1 VQTSLLSTSKVV
13 NADYIVIYDKEKVN
27 FYNTKTTKITVS
39 EEAVLKRWQFPAAGL
54 WWFPLIENPMNLNT
68 NTLLL
73 DQPTN
78 LQSQNRLYTVQ
89 TTKRSQK
96 HISALLSPTNKE
108 EYIHN
113 V

>member
-1 VQTSLLSTSKVV
+1 M
-13 NADYIVIYDKEKVN
+13 
-27 FYNTKTTKITVS
+27 
-39 EEAVLKRWQFPAAGL
+39 LKRWQFPAVGL
-54 WWFPLIENPMNLNT
+54 WWFPLIENPVNLNT

-78 LQSQNRLYTVQ
+78 LQSQNHLYTVQ
-89 TTKRSQK
+89 TTKRSWK
-96 HISALLSPTNKE
+96 LIWALLSPTTKE